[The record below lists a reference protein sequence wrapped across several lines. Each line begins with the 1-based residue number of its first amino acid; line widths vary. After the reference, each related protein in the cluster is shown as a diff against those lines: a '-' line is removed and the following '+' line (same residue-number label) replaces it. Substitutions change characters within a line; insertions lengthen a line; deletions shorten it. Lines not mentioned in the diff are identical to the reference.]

1 MFSFLSSQIYELMQV
16 TSLIL
21 QNQYFSSIFLKILT
35 VLLAGALNSLTP
47 CSLSII
53 PITLYY
59 LEDTDQRKQ
68 LAKYIFFT
76 AGLYSAFVLLFLL
89 EYFGYLH

>member
-59 LEDTDQRKQ
+59 LEDTDQR
-68 LAKYIFFT
+68 
-76 AGLYSAFVLLFLL
+76 
-89 EYFGYLH
+89 